1 MLDDLRE
8 KGSDME
14 FLEEEMDRPGNMLK
28 PDPNIIWGMTPGQ
41 RFVIAVMIFLM
52 TVMISA
58 FCLLV
63 TGSVSLP
70 FLY

>member
-8 KGSDME
+8 QGSDME
-14 FLEEEMDRPGNMLK
+14 FLEEEMERPVNLQK
-28 PDPNIIWGMTPGQ
+28 PDPNIIWGMTPEQ
-41 RFVIAVMIFLM
+41 RLVIAAMVFLM
-52 TVMISA
+52 TIMISL

-63 TGSVSLP
+63 TGSLSLP